1 MMLTILVASSKGGC
15 GKTTI
20 STHLAAYFALAGKRT
35 TLLDADPQHS
45 ALRWCERRAALD
57 YPVTGID
64 AARRH
69 WERRIP
75 ADTERLVIDAPAGAM
90 AAQLAPL
97 VEHADA
103 LLVPVLPSVIDLDA
117 TLPFVTG
124 LASLP
129 RIRRGRCAAGLV
141 GNRLKPWTQA
151 SQTAL
156 QQMTRFPLP
165 LVAELRDSQAYVLLA
180 GLGKSLFDY
189 NSETIRSHQQDW
201 HPLFGWLRR
210 VNKARGKTGG

>member
-1 MMLTILVASSKGGC
+1 MLTILVASSKGGC

-20 STHLAAYFALAGKRT
+20 STHLAAYFALAGKQT

-45 ALRWCERRAALD
+45 ALRWCERRAGLA

-64 AARRH
+64 AGRRN

-75 ADTERLVIDAPAGAM
+75 ADTERLIIDAPAGAM
-90 AAQLAPL
+90 AAQLAPF
-97 VEHADA
+97 VERTDA
-103 LLVPVLPSVIDLDA
+103 LLVPLLPSVIDLDA
-117 TLPFVTG
+117 TRSFING

-129 RIRRGRCAAGLV
+129 RVRRGRCAAGLV

-151 SQTAL
+151 SQGAM
-156 QQMTRFPLP
+156 QQVGDWPLP
-165 LVAELRDSQAYVLLA
+165 LVAELGDSQAYVLLA

-201 HPLFGWLRR
+201 DPIFGWLRR
-210 VNKARGKTGG
+210 ANRARKRGG

>member
-1 MMLTILVASSKGGC
+1 MLTILVASSKGGC

-20 STHLAAYFALAGKRT
+20 STHLAAYFALAGKQT

-45 ALRWCERRAALD
+45 ALRWCERRADLP

-64 AARRH
+64 AGRRQ

-75 ADTERLVIDAPAGAM
+75 DDTERLVIDAPAGAM
-90 AAQLAPL
+90 AAQLAPY
-97 VEHADA
+97 VERADA
-103 LLVPVLPSVIDLDA
+103 LLVPLLPSVIDLDA
-117 TLPFVTG
+117 TLSFVNG

-129 RIRRGRCAAGLV
+129 RVRRGRCAAGLV

-151 SQTAL
+151 SQAAL
-156 QQMTRFPLP
+156 QQARDWPLP
-165 LVAELRDSQAYVLLA
+165 VIAELRDSQAYVLLA

-189 NSETIRSHQQDW
+189 NSETIRGHQQDW
-201 HPLFGWLRR
+201 QPLFAWLRKTNR
-210 VNKARGKTGG
+210 ARKRGG